1 MKHPL
6 RLMITGNM
14 GYVGPI
20 VVRHL
25 RRAFPNAVL
34 VGLDSGLFAHCLT
47 ATTSLPETVLNE
59 QRFGDIR
66 DVTAADLAGFDAVV
80 HLAGISND
88 PIGKR
93 FEAVTEE
100 INFRASVRLAKI
112 ASEARVRN
120 FVFASSCSIYGSVEN
135 GPPRV
140 ESDPLNPLT
149 AYARSKIAT
158 EDVVAQMDRQGM
170 VATCLRFATACGMSD
185 RLRLDLVVNDFVANA
200 VASGEIAILS
210 DGTPWRPLIDVRD
223 MARAIEWAIRRDADN
238 GGEFLAVNVGAD
250 RGNYQ
255 VSELAEAVA
264 RAIPSTKISVNQAAP
279 PDKRSYRVDFGLF
292 AKLAPNHQPQVALD
306 QSIAMLREGLE
317 NFGFKDQ
324 NFRESQLIRLR
335 VLERLMTDG
344 GLSPELRWTER
355 TAKPAIAAP

>member
-1 MKHPL
+1 MKRPL

-25 RRAFPNAVL
+25 RRVFPAAVL

-47 ATTSLPETVLNE
+47 ATASLPETLLDE

-66 DVTAADLAGFDAVV
+66 DVSAADLAGFDAVV

-88 PIGKR
+88 PIGSR
-93 FEAVTEE
+93 FEAVTAE
-100 INFRASVRLAKI
+100 INFRASVRLAKV
-112 ASEARVRN
+112 ASEAKVRN
-120 FVFASSCSIYGSVEN
+120 FVFASSCSIYGSVEG

-149 AYARSKIAT
+149 AYAQSKIAT
-158 EDVVAQMDRQGM
+158 ENGVAQMDRQGM
-170 VATCLRFATACGMSD
+170 TATCLRFATACGMSD

-200 VASGEIAILS
+200 VATGEIAILS

-223 MARAIEWAIRRDADN
+223 MARAIEWAIGRDADN
-238 GGEFLAVNVGAD
+238 GGEFLAVNVGAN

-255 VSELAEAVA
+255 VRELAEAVA
-264 RAIPSTKISVNQAAP
+264 RAIPSTKISVNLAAP
-279 PDKRSYRVDFGLF
+279 PDRRSYRVDFGLF
-292 AKLAPNHQPQVALD
+292 ARLAPDHQPQVALD
-306 QSIAMLREGLE
+306 QSIAMLREGLDQ
-317 NFGFKDQ
+317 FGFNDR

-335 VLERLMTDG
+335 VLERLMTAG
-344 GLSPELRWTER
+344 GLSPELRWTAR
-355 TAKPAIAAP
+355 AAKTAIAAH

>member
-1 MKHPL
+1 MKRPL

-25 RRAFPNAVL
+25 RRVFPDAVL

-47 ATTSLPETVLNE
+47 TTTSLPETLLDE
-59 QRFGDIR
+59 QRFVDIR
-66 DVTAADLAGFDAVV
+66 DVITADLAGFDAVV

-88 PIGKR
+88 PIGSR
-93 FEAVTEE
+93 FESVTEE

-112 ASEARVRN
+112 ASEAKVRN

-140 ESDPLNPLT
+140 ETDPLNPLT

-158 EDVVAQMDRQGM
+158 ENGVAQMDCQGM
-170 VATCLRFATACGMSD
+170 VVTCLRFATACGMSD
-185 RLRLDLVVNDFVANA
+185 RLRLDLVINDFVANA
-200 VASGEIAILS
+200 VATGEIAVLS

-223 MARAIEWAIRRDADN
+223 MARAIEWAIERDASN
-238 GGEFLAVNVGAD
+238 GGEFLSINVGAD
-250 RGNYQ
+250 RGNYN
-255 VSELAEAVA
+255 VSELAAAVA
-264 RAIPSTKISVNQAAP
+264 RAIPSTKVSINLAAP
-279 PDKRSYRVDFGLF
+279 PDKRSYRVNFGLF
-292 AKLAPNHQPQVALD
+292 AKLAPQHQPRVTID
-306 QSIAMLREGLE
+306 QSIAMVHEGLG
-317 NFGFKDQ
+317 NFGFNDR

-335 VLERLMTDG
+335 VLERLVAEG
-344 GLSPELRWTER
+344 GLSKDLRWAVREAR
-355 TAKPAIAAP
+355 TAIAAH